1 VRTQPSEL
9 GSLKNIGPKTERW
22 LNGLGLYTR
31 GDLEKVGPVTVYEV
45 LKGEGHPVSPV
56 LLYALQGALMDVPW
70 NALPEAL
77 KERLRR
83 EAQSAGS
90 R

>member
-1 VRTQPSEL
+1 MKL
-9 GSLKNIGPKTERW
+9 GTLKNIGPKTERW
-22 LNGLGLYTR
+22 LNALGLYTR
-31 GDLEKVGPVTVYEV
+31 ADLQRVGPVAVYEV
-45 LKGEGHPVSPV
+45 LKGEGHPVSTV
-56 LLYALQGALMDVPW
+56 LLYALQGALTDVHW